1 MFRIAITPCGRD
13 SWFLIIHYE
22 VIAIIPFGHDRWF
35 TSDVREALCIEWRYP
50 VGRESGTA
58 ASIYGGI
65 LDGFVKGASDYPNS
79 EPYIVND
86 PRFQLWSDI
95 TNGSISIFNHF
106 REDKKKKWKNDI

>member
-1 MFRIAITPCGRD
+1 MQI
-13 SWFLIIHYE
+13 LIIHYE
-22 VIAIIPFGHDRWF
+22 VITNHLRRSRSSYIKWK
-35 TSDVREALCIEWRYP
+35 YP
-50 VGRESGTA
+50 VGRGSGTA